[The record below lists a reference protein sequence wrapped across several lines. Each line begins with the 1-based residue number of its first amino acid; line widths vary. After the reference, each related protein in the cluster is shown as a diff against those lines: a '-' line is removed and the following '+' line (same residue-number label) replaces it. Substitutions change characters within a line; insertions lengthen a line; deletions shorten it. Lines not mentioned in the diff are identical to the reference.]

1 MKHLIETDRLR
12 GQIIEVAFTPAADG
26 QGLVVD
32 NATDAKISRIHA
44 RFSDAAAAVSGMLA
58 VAKFR
63 RGVRAII
70 VDTPDASPGSEPH

>member
-32 NATDAKISRIHA
+32 NATDAEISRIHD
-44 RFSDAAAAVSGMLA
+44 RFLDAASAVNRMLA

-70 VDTPDASPGSEPH
+70 VDTPDASPSSEPH